1 MSDDTHEY
9 DDDAVAALEALA
21 PVPLSAEVALAQE
34 TLAQA
39 LSRKTRTLL
48 SQPSHVIVVKVPSR
62 DWVGPI
68 GEALPKLAPRIAV
81 KTADEML
88 RVNKSDQRVGAST
101 LQHLQSGRTI
111 VFVSQDPEAILDEA
125 VLAAADTTIVIPPLT
140 VALLRKVIRRVSK
153 QTARGV
159 TAEMAALPLPVIL
172 SAIRPGL
179 PARASVANLTRA
191 IEMRPVP
198 PISPSVPL
206 LTDLPLTST
215 LRSWT
220 DQTLADL
227 AAVRAGTL
235 SADQLVY
242 GVLEGSPGTGKTLL
256 AESLAHTAG
265 WSFVS
270 STVGA
275 WFTVGDGALGGVA
288 RNIKHFVDEVL
299 AAEPCIGYLDEL
311 DGLPDRATMDNR
323 ARDWWTPIVNLVLVE
338 IDRLRKA
345 GKHVLLLGGTN
356 YYGRLDA
363 ALVRPGRL
371 QQRVTFLP
379 PQTADE
385 LIAFLRH
392 FLAGD
397 LTSTDLSTVVRFVIG
412 ATPATMEG
420 WVKEARAQARAA
432 GRPLQF
438 DDLLTQ
444 IVPEDTRSQADIRA
458 IALHEVGHALVA
470 HRLGHA
476 VETLSI
482 IPTGRSAGHTRS
494 TLPGLLLDMEH
505 IRDTATVML
514 GGRAADIVL
523 GVGANTGA
531 EGDLEAA
538 TRILLA
544 AHERQGLTD
553 SLLYMPAIST
563 RPDRSIVTAVAKK
576 LHHLLDRAIA
586 MIDTERELAYRL
598 TDRLIASRVLTG
610 KEVADCLGEGPRPAS
625 GARRSAPLPD
635 TRRMTS

>member
-1 MSDDTHEY
+1 MPDDTHEY

-21 PVPLSAEVALAQE
+21 PVPLSAEVALSQE
-34 TLAQA
+34 ALSQA
-39 LSRKTRTLL
+39 LSRGTRTLL
-48 SQPSHVIVVKVPSR
+48 KQPSLVIVVEVPSR

-68 GEALPKLAPRIAV
+68 GEALPKLASRIAV
-81 KTADEML
+81 KTADEL
-88 RVNKSDQRVGAST
+88 QRANKSDQRVGAST
-101 LQHLQSGRTI
+101 LQHLQAGRT
-111 VFVSQDPEAILDEA
+111 VAYVSQDPEAILDEA
-125 VLAAADTTIVIPPLT
+125 VLAAADATIVIPPLT
-140 VALLRKVIRRVSK
+140 AALLRKVIRRVSK

-159 TAEMAALPLPVIL
+159 TAEMAELPLPVIL

-191 IEMRPVP
+191 LEMCPAPPV
-198 PISPSVPL
+198 SSSVPL
-206 LTDLPLTST
+206 LSDLPLTST

-220 DQTLADL
+220 DQTMADL

-235 SADQLVY
+235 PADQLVY
-242 GVLEGSPGTGKTLL
+242 GVLEGAPGTGKTLL
-256 AESLAHTAG
+256 AESLARTAG

-270 STVGA
+270 STIGN
-275 WFTVGDGALGGVA
+275 WFTHGDGALGGVA
-288 RNIKHFVDEVL
+288 RNIKDFVDAVL

-338 IDRLRKA
+338 IDRLRRS

-356 YYGRLDA
+356 FYTRLDA

-371 QQRVTFLP
+371 QRRVTFLP
-379 PQTADE
+379 PQDADE
-385 LIAFLRH
+385 VIAFLRH
-392 FLAGD
+392 FLADD
-397 LTSTDLSTVVRFVIG
+397 LADTDLSPLVRFASG
-412 ATPATMEG
+412 ATPAAMEG
-420 WVKEARAQARAA
+420 WVKEARACARAA

-458 IALHEVGHALVA
+458 ISLHEVGHALVA
-470 HRLGHA
+470 HRLGHV

-482 IPTGRSAGHTRS
+482 IPTGRSAGYTRS
-494 TLPGLLLDMEH
+494 KLPGLLLNMEH

-523 GVGANTGA
+523 GNGAHTGA

-544 AHERQGLTD
+544 AYERQGLND

-563 RPDRSIVTAVAKK
+563 RPDPSIVTAVAKD
-576 LHHLLDRAIA
+576 LRHLLDRAITMVNA
-586 MIDTERELAYRL
+586 ERELAYDL
-598 TDRLIASRVLTG
+598 ADRLIASRILTG
-610 KEVADCLGEGPRPAS
+610 KEVADCLGDRLRPAS

-635 TRRMTS
+635 TRRMAS